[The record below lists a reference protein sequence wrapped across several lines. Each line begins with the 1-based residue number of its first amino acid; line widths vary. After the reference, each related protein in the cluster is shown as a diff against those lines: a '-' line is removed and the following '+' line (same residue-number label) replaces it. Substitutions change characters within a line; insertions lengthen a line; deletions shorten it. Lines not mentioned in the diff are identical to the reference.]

1 MIFAELLT
9 RRRGKSTP
17 CPWAPDGVC
26 TLDCLQVGCT
36 VCLQRM
42 TCKPGQ
48 ARRLADMGIVPG
60 VELTVLQRGG
70 GPMLIAVGDTR
81 VALGKSV
88 ARALQVTAAGAQD
101 NTADTAAHPGQA

>member
-70 GPMLIAVGDTR
+70 GPMLIAWATR

-88 ARALQVTAAGAQD
+88 ARALQVTAAGAHD
-101 NTADTAAHPGQA
+101 SAAGAPPHPGQA

>member
-1 MIFAELLT
+1 MIFTELLT
-9 RRRGKSTP
+9 RRRGKRTP

-60 VELTVLQRGG
+60 AELTVLQRGG

-88 ARALQVTAAGAQD
+88 ARSLQVTAAGANGRGAETPARQ
-101 NTADTAAHPGQA
+101 GQA